1 MKNRVAAALLLVVSL
16 LISLGW
22 TGEAWAQAN
31 LPRVGILSFAS
42 AADNP
47 AWEIWF
53 EPFRRTLADRG
64 WIEGKN
70 VSFEYRSANSDPSQ
84 ITEAATSLVSLKVDV
99 IFAMAAPL
107 VRAAHAA
114 TGTIPIV
121 AADFTTDPIVEG
133 YVQSYARPGGNVT
146 GVFLD
151 APEFAGKWFEL
162 LKAMVPD
169 LSRVSVLWDP
179 APGANHVQA
188 VRNVARSL
196 DIKLQ
201 VLEVH
206 MPSDIDTAFSALH
219 GPPQAIIIL
228 PSPMTYGQ
236 SPRLARLALKHRLPA
251 TSMARGF
258 AIAGGAITY
267 GPDLK
272 SAWESHAVLVAKIL
286 DGSNPAEIPIERPT
300 KIELLVN
307 LKTAKALGLTIP
319 QSILLRAD
327 EVIK

>member
-1 MKNRVAAALLLVVSL
+1 MTMTGASRYACMRRDMKNQVTALLLLAATVL
-16 LISLGW
+16 TGIGW

-31 LPRVGILSFAS
+31 LPRLGILSFAS

-99 IFAMAAPL
+99 IFAIGTPL

-121 AADFTTDPIVEG
+121 ASDYTTDPVAEG
-133 YVQSYARPGGNVT
+133 YAKSYARPDGNVT

-162 LKAMVPD
+162 LKAVVP
-169 LSRVSVLWDP
+169 R
-179 APGANHVQA
+179 
-188 VRNVARSL
+188 R
-196 DIKLQ
+196 
-201 VLEVH
+201 ETVH
-206 MPSDIDTAFSALH
+206 
-219 GPPQAIIIL
+219 
-228 PSPMTYGQ
+228 
-236 SPRLARLALKHRLPA
+236 
-251 TSMARGF
+251 
-258 AIAGGAITY
+258 
-267 GPDLK
+267 
-272 SAWESHAVLVAKIL
+272 
-286 DGSNPAEIPIERPT
+286 
-300 KIELLVN
+300 
-307 LKTAKALGLTIP
+307 
-319 QSILLRAD
+319 
-327 EVIK
+327 